1 MESKEPLEGAETP
14 DQNEQHDASFYH
26 ELVEKATGLKSIN
39 DWQLGTMEFENIRM
53 KWGEGPE
60 IEDEEKKELFA
71 TVLDA
76 QKEFNEARRAYYE
89 KQNERKAAN
98 LEKREKFITRL
109 NEIVE
114 QKKWSQ
120 FNEVAS
126 LQRKFEDV
134 RPLPPDAES
143 QNGRFNALLEEFNKH
158 KVEYLVKI
166 REKEEENLM
175 VKLTILDK
183 VKDIAKG
190 INAETSDWKSLD
202 EQFDNLSD
210 QWKKVG
216 RVVKEKSDE
225 IWEQYKEARDTYLAK
240 KLEFNSEYKAELEKN
255 IKAKETLIA
264 KAEELSNEE
273 DLAVASKEMNILHR
287 RWRETGP
294 VSKDVSEELW
304 TRFKTIFDKFN
315 EVRNENIDEIRAKEQ
330 ENYET
335 KVALCER
342 AEALVDDESA
352 VNRRDVIEKL
362 YSEWNAIGP
371 VPKRKTKTIWKRF
384 KNAIDTLQKKRRSFF
399 KDQRQEQKDN
409 FQKKREIID
418 KITAFSEAE
427 DKEAALPSV
436 KELQQEFSEI
446 GFVPIK
452 QKNRIW
458 DEYRAACDLFYNALR
473 SSNQKSGSSHT
484 SHGGGGSNVPSGARS
499 EVKQKQ
505 SEIFRLRKEADK
517 LNEVILQFSDTK
529 TYIKPNKKG
538 LALRNEIQEKIDK
551 AQSELDSKT
560 AAIESIKQEI
570 EALSNSEND

>member
-39 DWQLGTMEFENIRM
+39 DWQLGAMEFENIRL

-60 IEDEEKKELFA
+60 IEDEKKKELYA
-71 TVLDA
+71 TVLEA

-98 LEKREKFITRL
+98 LEKREKFITRM

-134 RPLPPDAES
+134 RPLPPEAES
-143 QNGRFNALLEEFNKH
+143 QNSRFNALVDEFNKH

-183 VKDIAKG
+183 VKDLAKG
-190 INAETSDWKSLD
+190 ISAETSDWKSLD
-202 EQFDNLSD
+202 EQFDSLSD

-225 IWEQYKEARDTYLAK
+225 IWEQYKVARDSYLGK
-240 KLEFNSEYKAELEKN
+240 KLEFNTEYKAELEKN

-273 DLAVASKEMNILHR
+273 DLAIASKEMNILHR

-294 VSKDVSEELW
+294 VPKAVSEELW

-330 ENYET
+330 EHYDT
-335 KVALCER
+335 KVALCEK
-342 AEALVDDESA
+342 AETLVDDDAA
-352 VNRRDVIEKL
+352 VNRKDVIEKL
-362 YSEWNAIGP
+362 YNEWNAIGP

-384 KNAIDTLQKKRRSFF
+384 KNAIDSLQKKRRSFF
-399 KDQRQEQKDN
+399 KEQRQEQKDN
-409 FQKKREIID
+409 LQKKRDIID
-418 KITAFSEAE
+418 KIAAFSEAE
-427 DKEAALPSV
+427 DKEAALPTV
-436 KELQQEFSEI
+436 KELQQEFNEA

-452 QKNRIW
+452 QKNKVW
-458 DEYRAACDLFYNALR
+458 DDYRAACDLFYKALR
-473 SSNQKSGSSHT
+473 SSNQGGSGH
-484 SHGGGGSNVPSGARS
+484 SHGGGGSHVPSGARS

-538 LALRNEIQEKIDK
+538 LILREEIQEKIDK
-551 AQSELDSKT
+551 AQAELDTKNAT
-560 AAIESIKQEI
+560 IESIRQEI
-570 EALSNSEND
+570 ETLSNSEDE

>member
-14 DQNEQHDASFYH
+14 DQNEQHASFYH
-26 ELVEKATGLKSIN
+26 ELVDKATGLKSIS
-39 DWQLGTMEFENIRM
+39 DWQLGAMEFENIRL
-53 KWGEGPE
+53 KWGEGPA
-60 IEDEEKKELFA
+60 IEDEKKKELFA
-71 TVLDA
+71 TVLEA

-109 NEIVE
+109 SEIVE

-134 RPLPPDAES
+134 RPLPPEAES
-143 QNGRFNALLEEFNKH
+143 QNGRFNTLLDEFNKH

-183 VKDIAKG
+183 VKDLAKG
-190 INAETSDWKSLD
+190 ISAETSDWKSLD
-202 EQFDNLSD
+202 EQFDSLSD

-225 IWEQYKEARDTYLAK
+225 IWEQYKVARDSYLGK
-240 KLEFNSEYKAELEKN
+240 KLEFNTEYKAELEKN

-294 VSKDVSEELW
+294 VPKAVSEELW

-330 ENYET
+330 ENYDT
-335 KVALCER
+335 KVALCEK
-342 AEALVDDESA
+342 AETLVDDDAA
-352 VNRRDVIEKL
+352 VNRKDVIEKL
-362 YSEWNAIGP
+362 YNEWNAIGP

-409 FQKKREIID
+409 FQKKRDIVE
-418 KITAFSEAE
+418 KIAAFSEAE
-427 DKEAALPSV
+427 DKEAALPAV

-452 QKNRIW
+452 QKNKIW

-473 SSNQKSGSSHT
+473 SSNQAGGSGHS
-484 SHGGGGSNVPSGARS
+484 SHGGGSRSNVPSGARS

-505 SEIFRLRKEADK
+505 GEIFRLRKEADK
-517 LNEVILQFSDTK
+517 LSEVILQFSDTK

-538 LALRNEIQEKIDK
+538 LALREEIQEKIDK
-551 AQSELDSKT
+551 AQAELDTKNAT
-560 AAIESIKQEI
+560 IETIRQEI
-570 EALSNSEND
+570 EMLSNSEDE